1 MNSFVVEEVEELT
14 EAQERAKYELDVV
27 EELTADELMRENN
40 ALVQVSREGIIGRKM
55 VFIFI

>member
-40 ALVQVSREGIIGRKM
+40 ALVQVSREEEIWRKM